1 MTYPI
6 LSILWFVKVAR
17 RQLFLKG
24 APYKSQIILELVG
37 LTYSFQTD
45 YTEANHL
52 MIDLSVCMHMSTYGM
67 YVVYVCVYI

>member
-1 MTYPI
+1 M
-6 LSILWFVKVAR
+6 AR

-52 MIDLSVCMHMSTYGM
+52 TIALSVCMHMSTYGM
-67 YVVYVCVYI
+67 YVAYVCVYI